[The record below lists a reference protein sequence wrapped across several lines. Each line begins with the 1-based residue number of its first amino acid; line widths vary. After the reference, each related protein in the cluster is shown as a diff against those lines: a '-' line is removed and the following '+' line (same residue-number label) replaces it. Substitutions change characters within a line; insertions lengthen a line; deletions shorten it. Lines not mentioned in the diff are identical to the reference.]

1 MGTGHVQV
9 YYGAGRGK
17 TNAALGNALRAASEG
32 RNAYVI
38 KFLKGKGE
46 SSAYYER
53 LEPEIKGFCFEKA
66 TGYYDELSEAEQ
78 EEEKINMRNGINFA
92 RKVLTTREC
101 DMLILDEVLGLVD
114 NGIVSVEELELL
126 IREKE
131 DDVDLILT
139 GRVLKEEIRPYVDE
153 IYNIT
158 SEK

>member
-1 MGTGHVQV
+1 MIRCLKKAEEAKIGYRTCSGLLWCGTGKNKC
-9 YYGAGRGK
+9 RTWK
-17 TNAALGNALRAASEG
+17 CAACC
-32 RNAYVI
+32 
-38 KFLKGKGE
+38 KGE

-53 LEPEIKGFCFEKA
+53 LEPEIKVFCFEKA

>member
-1 MGTGHVQV
+1 M
-9 YYGAGRGK
+9 
-17 TNAALGNALRAASEG
+17 
-32 RNAYVI
+32 
-38 KFLKGKGE
+38 
-46 SSAYYER
+46 
-53 LEPEIKGFCFEKA
+53 
-66 TGYYDELSEAEQ
+66 
-78 EEEKINMRNGINFA
+78 
-92 RKVLTTREC
+92 
-101 DMLILDEVLGLVD
+101 LGLVD

>member
-32 RNAYVI
+32 RNAYFI

-53 LEPEIKGFCFEKA
+53 LEPEIKVFCFEKA

>member
-1 MGTGHVQV
+1 MLF
-9 YYGAGRGK
+9 R
-17 TNAALGNALRAASEG
+17 S
-32 RNAYVI
+32 
-38 KFLKGKGE
+38 
-46 SSAYYER
+46 YER
-53 LEPEIKGFCFEKA
+53 LEPEIKVFCFEKA